1 LSSLERSESCHQSR
15 VLLPYQLQC
24 LVIIPEPTDAE
35 IGPVRALEV
44 HTIGHNLK
52 DGRMMAGMGDLFVPT
67 AALAASV
74 FRADGIPKKHREFV
88 CLRTAKLLNC
98 PHPWDP
104 NVRVALNV
112 GASLAE
118 IEAHHCRWPGDGIGR
133 GSDPDCAGRG
143 RDDADRD
150 ADRQTLAAMR
160 ARYSDEIC
168 RKYVLI
174 FFLVQPVRAVLQR
187 LPRRSGKPRRSQTKD
202 RAGR

>member
-1 LSSLERSESCHQSR
+1 MSPIAGHSYPTSYNAS
-15 VLLPYQLQC
+15 
-24 LVIIPEPTDAE
+24 VIIPEPTDAE

-104 NVRVALNV
+104 NVRVALNT
-112 GASLAE
+112 GASLGE
-118 IEAHHCRWPGDGIGR
+118 IEALTVDGPVTGLDEEATLIVQGVDEMTLT
-133 GSDPDCAGRG
+133 GTLT
-143 RDDADRD
+143 DA
-150 ADRQTLAAMR
+150 TLAAMR

-174 FFLVQPVRAVLQR
+174 FSWYNLFVRYCNGCRVGVESPEEVKQKIGPDVNPV
-187 LPRRSGKPRRSQTKD
+187 
-202 RAGR
+202 